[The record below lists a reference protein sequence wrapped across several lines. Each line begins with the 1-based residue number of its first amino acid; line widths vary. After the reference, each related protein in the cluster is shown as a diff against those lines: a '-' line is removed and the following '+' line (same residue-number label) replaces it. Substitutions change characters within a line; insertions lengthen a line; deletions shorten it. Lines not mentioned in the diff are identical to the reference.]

1 MHTVLERSDIKTFPD
16 ESTFCAALEMT
27 FTIIQTASRKENLG
41 SVLEAAKNYG
51 DRVISSAWS
60 TFGRVEECMFQ

>member
-1 MHTVLERSDIKTFPD
+1 MHTVLERSGIKTFPD
-16 ESTFCAALEMT
+16 ESTFCVALEMT
-27 FTIIQTASRKENLG
+27 FTIIQTASRKENSG

-60 TFGRVEECMFQ
+60 TFERVEECKFQ